1 MLASRKVELDIFEA
15 SALGNLEQ
23 IRRAVQQDIKSV
35 NAVAGDGFQ
44 PLGLASFFGHAE
56 AVAYLLGMGA
66 EVNSP
71 SRNLLRVMPLH
82 SAVARQSLAIARML
96 LAAGAE
102 VNATQADEFTPLH
115 EAAQNGQLE
124 MVQLLIVYG
133 ADPAQTNKDGLTAL
147 QIAEKYQHPEVVTY
161 LQFSE

>member
-1 MLASRKVELDIFEA
+1 
-15 SALGNLEQ
+15 
-23 IRRAVQQDIKSV
+23 
-35 NAVAGDGFQ
+35 
-44 PLGLASFFGHAE
+44 
-56 AVAYLLGMGA
+56 MGA